1 MSATATPPGAEAA
14 ARNRPVLV
22 TGGNGFIGQHLVA
35 TLRRRGNRV
44 RVLDVQRPALP
55 APDEFIHGS
64 ILDRQAVSRAMQGVR
79 AVYHLAAVSHLWL
92 PDPGEYERV
101 NHHGTQVLLAAAAQA
116 GSPRFI
122 HCSTESILFPP
133 LGSSGDIR
141 LEDMPGP
148 YTRSKFL
155 AEQAAREA
163 AGRGMSVVIVN
174 PTVPIGPGDH
184 NMTAPTAMLSLFARH
199 PPRLFLD
206 CTLNLVDVRDVAK
219 GIALAGERGRTGER
233 YILGGEN
240 IGMRDLAGRIGKLT
254 GRPTA
259 PLPIPGVLAL
269 AASWA
274 AERLATGVTGRPPVA
289 TPEGVRIAMRSIPLD
304 IRKASDELGY
314 APGAIGQALTDALA
328 WLAAPQS
335 APAGLEAPVA
345 AKMRRVAVRPHP
357 EKRPAFGPDQAAE
370 ATRLGVIAANDA
382 AMTLRSPRRRACDP

>member
-1 MSATATPPGAEAA
+1 MSATATPLAAEPAD
-14 ARNRPVLV
+14 NRPVLV
-22 TGGNGFIGQHLVA
+22 TGGTGFIGQHLVA
-35 TLRRRGNRV
+35 TLHRRGNRV

-55 APDEFIHGS
+55 APGEFIHGS
-64 ILDRQAVSRAMQGVR
+64 ILDRQAVSRALQGVR

-101 NHHGTQVLLAAAAQA
+101 NHHGTKVLLAAAAQA

-122 HCSTESILFPP
+122 HCSTEAILFPP
-133 LGSSGDIR
+133 AGRSGGIR

-163 AGRGMSVVIVN
+163 AGRGMPVVIVN

-199 PPRLFLD
+199 PPRLLLD
-206 CTLNLVDVRDVAK
+206 CTLNLVDVHDLAK
-219 GIALAGERGRTGER
+219 GIVLAGERGRTGEG

-240 IGMRDLAGRIGKLT
+240 IGMRDLAGRIGKYT
-254 GRPTA
+254 GRPSE
-259 PLPIPGVLAL
+259 PLRIPGVLAL

-304 IRKASDELGY
+304 SRKASNELGY
-314 APGAIGQALTDALA
+314 APGAISRALADALA
-328 WLAAPQS
+328 WLAPPQS
-335 APAGLEAPVA
+335 APAGGGAGRGEDAPHRAPTASRKA
-345 AKMRRVAVRPHP
+345 AGVRT
-357 EKRPAFGPDQAAE
+357 GPDAE
-370 ATRLGVIAANDA
+370 ATGLGVIAANGA
-382 AMTLRSPRRRACDP
+382 TMTLQSPRRGASDP